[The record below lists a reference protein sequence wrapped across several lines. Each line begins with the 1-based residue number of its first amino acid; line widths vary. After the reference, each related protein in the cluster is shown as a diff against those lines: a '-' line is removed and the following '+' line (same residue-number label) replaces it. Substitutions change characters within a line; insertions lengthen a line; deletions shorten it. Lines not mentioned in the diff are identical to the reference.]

1 MQGVYFRAS
10 TAEHAIALSLCG
22 SAENLADGGVLVLAA
37 GKADALAKL
46 IAWLRLKSRTSI
58 LRRSC
63 GRRVSGRS
71 SGLSGANANST
82 G

>member
-10 TAEHAIALSLCG
+10 TAERAIALSLCG

-46 IAWLRLKSRTSI
+46 IAWLQTGPPLA
-58 LRRSC
+58 
-63 GRRVSGRS
+63 RVDAVEVEDIDPATLVWPAGFRQK
-71 SGLSGANANST
+71 
-82 G
+82 